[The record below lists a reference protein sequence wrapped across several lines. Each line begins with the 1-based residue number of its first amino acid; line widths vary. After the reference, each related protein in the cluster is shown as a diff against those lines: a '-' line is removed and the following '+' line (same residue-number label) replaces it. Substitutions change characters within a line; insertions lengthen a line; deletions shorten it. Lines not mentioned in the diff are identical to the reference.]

1 MLSPVRTQDP
11 NRRRHLR
18 VAVDLD
24 CQLTF
29 TELLVHARVRNLSF
43 GGAQVE
49 MPLNVAG
56 YDFSRLTT
64 LHIRQIGLVGVRWRW
79 SRDHMVGL
87 EFISPDVI
95 RQTLTRFLA
104 ARDPR
109 LMLRPIG
116 G

>member
-1 MLSPVRTQDP
+1 MVSLPAA
-11 NRRRHLR
+11 N
-18 VAVDLD
+18 
-24 CQLTF
+24 
-29 TELLVHARVRNLSF
+29 AR
-43 GGAQVE
+43 VE

-56 YDFSRLTT
+56 YEFDRLTT
-64 LHIRQIGLVGVRWRW
+64 LHIRQIGLVRVRWRW

-87 EFISPDVI
+87 EFLSSDVI

-104 ARDPR
+104 AQDRR